1 MFDQLSTFHK
11 DQLLHVLTYHMGT
24 EMRQKLMLSVPD
36 AYNALCGRVVVSS
49 QVEPYSNN
57 GVCHGGRTV
66 IAGNSTIQ
74 PKESDK

>member
-11 DQLLHVLTYHMGT
+11 DQLLHVLTYHMGP
-24 EMRQKLMLSVPD
+24 ELREKLQITVPD

-49 QVEPYSNN
+49 QIEPYTSD
-57 GVCHGGRTV
+57 GVCHGGRAI

-74 PKESDK
+74 PKETNK